1 MNQTINISL
10 PKSLNTLARQQVQ
23 TGYYSSVSEV
33 VRDALRKLFLTS
45 SIPTIKM
52 SKKAE
57 IHGQYL
63 NLMELHLLN
72 GVNIRMKIKQNLPF
86 LMKPVAV

>member
-10 PKSLNTLARQQVQ
+10 PSNLNALARKQVQ

-33 VRDALRKLFLTS
+33 VRDALRRLFLTS

-57 IHGQYL
+57 RNLEQAIKDHKDGKTTL
-63 NLMELHLLN
+63 LENIDDLDKLME
-72 GVNIRMKIKQNLPF
+72 
-86 LMKPVAV
+86 

>member
-57 IHGQYL
+57 KTFLQARKDHAEGKTT
-63 NLMELHLLN
+63 LLK
-72 GVNIRMKIKQNLPF
+72 NINDLDD
-86 LMKPVAV
+86 LMK